1 MRCAARSR
9 KLSHSLHAGSV
20 ASGKVDVATTSS
32 GVCRRHA
39 RGSVASRN
47 ASVGWGVPHRR
58 QPPDVT
64 TTSSGVCRRHA
75 RGSVASRNADVGWGL
90 PHRWP
95 SALRIAIHRMRLSVN
110 GYNAAAWAAFF
121 LQPRNHIIL
130 WIFTQ
135 TLWICRHRRVNIPEN
150 RMILDRARR
159 RACCFAAP
167 WRQLFFLR
175 HLFEFT
181 IKTSIPYWTFPHPP
195 RHNAPRQNVNFAVI
209 FR

>member
-9 KLSHSLHAGSV
+9 KLSHSLHAGGV
-20 ASGKVDVATTSS
+20 ASGKADVA
-32 GVCRRHA
+32 
-39 RGSVASRN
+39 
-47 ASVGWGVPHRR
+47 
-58 QPPDVT
+58 

-130 WIFTQ
+130 WTFTQ

-159 RACCFAAP
+159 RAYCFAAS
-167 WRQLFFLR
+167 WRQPFFCAIFLN
-175 HLFEFT
+175 LQQ
-181 IKTSIPYWTFPHPP
+181 KYPFPAGHSPT
-195 RHNAPRQNVNFAVI
+195 RRAIMRYGKM
-209 FR
+209 